1 MNNKMSQLLHGE
13 NTSSDSEECINY
25 NDIKLFDT
33 NNEIEIFNLMK
44 NKEYMN
50 NTELSV
56 YMFFIIK
63 HLIRIE
69 NNRVANIE
77 NYFDSVKNMKDI
89 CSKSENDLRLLYTEH
104 EEIINTYN
112 KSNKFL
118 IQDRV
123 NLTNDINMIMKR
135 VNSNESIKNL
145 LSSLSNN
152 SDEDMIACQ
161 YKDICIVCKD
171 TSIHNTSHGKYDHC
185 FHCDYCNSLRDYRE
199 KYEKKRLNDMLKI
212 KLDEK
217 YNKTVS
223 KSKNKPE
230 SNKIK
235 LKNDPININNTY
247 IQININ
253 QNFLK
258 STFVDTKDRF
268 FEVFIK
274 NKNNNIDELKYIF
287 INLMC
292 RVNAI
297 NIFPYEENYN
307 NSLTYPLEAGLYT
320 INDNNEL
327 HGILRYKHTTSSRMT
342 LNKLQNICNKKDNII
357 KVNQLKLV
365 DDIKSHYCID
375 QLSSII
381 NTITTTNSY
390 GSNIENFYTPDK
402 ILTIDN

>member
-1 MNNKMSQLLHGE
+1 MSQLLHGE
-13 NTSSDSEECINY
+13 NTSSDEEYINY

-33 NNEIEIFNLMK
+33 NNEDEIFNLMK

-89 CSKSENDLRLLYTEH
+89 CNKSENDLRLLYSEH

-118 IQDRV
+118 VQDRM
-123 NLTNDINMIMKR
+123 NLTNDVNMVIKR

-145 LSSLSNN
+145 LSSLSN
-152 SDEDMIACQ
+152 SSGEDMIACQ
-161 YKDICIVCKD
+161 YKDICIICKD
-171 TSIHNTSHGKYDHC
+171 TSIHNTPHGKYDHC

-217 YNKTVS
+217 YNKTVN
-223 KSKNKPE
+223 KTNKPK
-230 SNKIK
+230 SNRIN
-235 LKNDPININNTY
+235 LKKDPININNTY

-268 FEVFIK
+268 FEVFII
-274 NKNNNIDELKYIF
+274 NKNNNIDELKYVF
-287 INLMC
+287 IHLMC
-292 RVNAI
+292 RVNAA
-297 NIFPYEENYN
+297 NIFPNIENYN
-307 NSLTYPLEAGLYT
+307 NSITYPLEAGLYT

-327 HGILRYKHTTSSRMT
+327 HGILRYKHTNSSRMT
-342 LNKLQNICNKKDNII
+342 LNKLQNISNKKDNII

-365 DDIKSHYCID
+365 DDIKSHYSID

-390 GSNIENFYTPDK
+390 GSNIENFYMPDK
-402 ILTIDN
+402 IITIEN